1 MIALTR
7 WTFVSKVMSLLFNML
22 SSLVIAFL
30 SRSER
35 LLISWLQSPSAVILE
50 SKKMES
56 VMVSIVSP
64 SICHEVGPDW
74 KMQSLDSRKSF
85 LCCALSYLGPV
96 SYIFSSWVSSGCMA
110 GGSWSEWLLSGNLC
124 VLILVSLLSNW
135 TRSTVLSL
143 ASQVHPSVYCFYLLG

>member
-1 MIALTR
+1 MTTGKMIALTR

-64 SICHEVGPDW
+64 SI
-74 KMQSLDSRKSF
+74 
-85 LCCALSYLGPV
+85 
-96 SYIFSSWVSSGCMA
+96 
-110 GGSWSEWLLSGNLC
+110 
-124 VLILVSLLSNW
+124 
-135 TRSTVLSL
+135 
-143 ASQVHPSVYCFYLLG
+143 